1 MSLEIGPLPST
12 PYGPALTPAPRSA
25 TGRFTPEPAHVA
37 PPPRVDTAE
46 LSMFGAPPDE
56 VRDAIGA
63 AAERAA
69 ELAAQNRELHFS
81 VDEDSG
87 RVIVE
92 VRDFEGKIIRT
103 IPPSEALAVMSGA
116 SL

>member
-1 MSLEIGPLPST
+1 MSLEIGPLPSIS
-12 PYGPALTPAPRSA
+12 YGPAFAPASRPA
-25 TGRFTPEPAHVA
+25 TGRFTPEPAPVA

-46 LSMFGAPPDE
+46 LSMLGPPPEE
-56 VRDAIGA
+56 VRDAIA
-63 AAERAA
+63 AAADRAS

-116 SL
+116 SV